1 MKFRTKLFCILV
13 AVAVLTNAVSMAV
26 MYGIARRCLLESF
39 TSKVLSIAATAASML
54 DGNLHSDVRTRADEG
69 SAAYQALRDQL
80 RRARDANRR
89 PDTYVK
95 YLTSIV
101 AGSKDPT
108 ELKFGVDPEENSRDV
123 SHVEDEYKSRH
134 ARRVR
139 VDIPGVDSTASED
152 QWGSWIEA
160 NAPVRDKSGRVVAAV
175 LADVSSAEL
184 DAKLQPLWI
193 SALVSTGIAMT
204 LAFLA
209 ALFLSA
215 RFSSRLRTLVNAFE
229 RIGRG
234 DLESTVEL
242 DGRDEFAGLG
252 RAVNTMTVG
261 LRERETVKAAFVR
274 YVSRQVMDS
283 VLASGEAPIIS
294 GDRRKVTVLFCDIR
308 GFTRM
313 SESMRPEDVVQILN
327 EYFEKVVEIV
337 FRNGGTLDKFIGD
350 GVMVVFGAPKDDP
363 YQEEHAVRA
372 ALEIR
377 DEVRRLSGSFVER
390 GLPPLAV
397 GVGVNSGNAIVG
409 NIGSSQRMEYTAIGD
424 TVNLASR
431 LESATRELNVDILVS
446 EYTLNG
452 VRGAFKMNPA
462 GSLRVKGRNDTI
474 AAYTLDEDQPA
485 AGGSS
490 QTICASPLY
499 Q

>member
-54 DGNLHSDVRTRADEG
+54 DGNQHRNIRTRADEG
-69 SAAYQALRDQL
+69 SAAYVALREQL

-89 PDTYVK
+89 PDTHVK
-95 YLTSIV
+95 YLATMMASD
-101 AGSKDPT
+101 KDPT
-108 ELKFGVDPEENSRDV
+108 ELVFGVDPEENPRDV
-123 SHVEDEYKSRH
+123 SHVEDEYKSKH
-134 ARRVR
+134 RRQVK
-139 VDIPGVDSTASED
+139 VQTPGVDASVSED
-152 QWGSWIEA
+152 QWGTWIEA
-160 NAPVRDKSGRVVAAV
+160 NAPVRDSSGRVVAAV

-184 DAKLQPLWI
+184 DEKLRPLWM
-193 SALVSTGIAMT
+193 SALVSTGIAT
-204 LAFLA
+204 GLALLA

-215 RFSSRLRTLVNAFE
+215 RFSDPLRKLVFAFE

-234 DLESTVEL
+234 DLESKVEL

-252 RAVNTMTVG
+252 RAVNSMTAG
-261 LRERETVKAAFVR
+261 LRERETMKVAFAR
-274 YVSRQVMDS
+274 YVSHQVMDT
-283 VLASGEAPIIS
+283 VLDSGQVPMIR

-313 SESMRPEDVVQILN
+313 SESMRPEEVVQILN

-363 YQEEHAVRA
+363 YQEEHAVRT

-377 DEVRRLSGSFVER
+377 NELRRLSATFVER

-397 GVGVNSGNAIVG
+397 GIGINSGNAIVG

-431 LESATRELNVDILVS
+431 LESATRELSVDILVS
-446 EYTLNG
+446 EYTFNG
-452 VRGAFKMNPA
+452 VRGAFRMNTA
-462 GSLRVKGRNDTI
+462 GPIRVKGRSDSVV
-474 AAYTLDEDQPA
+474 AYTLDESQPSTNE
-485 AGGSS
+485 SS
-490 QTICASPLY
+490 R
-499 Q
+499 